1 MQVRRAYKF
10 RAYLTCPQE
19 GRAARLLR
27 DHCDLYN
34 AALEERWEAWR
45 MRKVTVS
52 YGMQSAQLRDIRKT
66 DPDGHGRHSFTA
78 QFASILTG
86 KAESAGRR
94 VIPVNPAGTSIT
106 CHACGQRCERPRQDT
121 VICPDCG
128 PHDADVNGARNIYA
142 RAGPGSGQA
151 AAAA

>member
-1 MQVRRAYKF
+1 MTNTDHKNPVQVRVQVRRAYKF
-10 RAYLTCPQE
+10 RAYPTCPQE
-19 GRAARLLR
+19 GRAKAGINRSIL
-27 DHCDLYN
+27 DVG
-34 AALEERWEAWR
+34 W
-45 MRKVTVS
+45 
-52 YGMQSAQLRDIRKT
+52 
-66 DPDGHGRHSFTA
+66 A

-94 VIPVNPAGTSIT
+94 VILVNPAGTSIT

-142 RAGPGSGQA
+142 RAGLGSGRA